1 MENINSAQHEEIKAI
16 LENKNPNE
24 FNIEKFIDEVK
35 EVKDKY
41 GKGVEE
47 CKQIKVRKMLEGTES
62 PPAKK

>member
-35 EVKDKY
+35 GVKDKY
-41 GKGVEE
+41 KKPLTWSHDEWDNWY
-47 CKQIKVRKMLEGTES
+47 EGH
-62 PPAKK
+62 

>member
-1 MENINSAQHEEIKAI
+1 MENINSTQHEEIKTI

-41 GKGVEE
+41 KKPLTWSHDEWDNWY
-47 CKQIKVRKMLEGTES
+47 EGH
-62 PPAKK
+62 